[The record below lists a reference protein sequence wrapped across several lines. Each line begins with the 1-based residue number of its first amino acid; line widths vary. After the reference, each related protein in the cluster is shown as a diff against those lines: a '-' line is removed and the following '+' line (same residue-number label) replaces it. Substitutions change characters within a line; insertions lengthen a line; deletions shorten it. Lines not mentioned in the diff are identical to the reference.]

1 MGPMFL
7 NVNRNKRSIALDLKQ
22 PAGRDVL
29 LRLAADADVFIY
41 NVRPQAVARL
51 GLAYE
56 DVAAV
61 NPAIIYTGVF
71 GYGQDGPYAARPAYD
86 DLIQGACAVP
96 TLLADAGDGSPR
108 YVPLT
113 IADRIVGLFA
123 VNAILAALR
132 HRDATGRGQRI
143 DVPMFET
150 MANFVLIDHLGGLTF
165 DPPLDHGGYARLLAP
180 KRRPYRTKDGYLCAL
195 IYNDKQWRS
204 FFAAIGRPGM
214 QDERFRDHA
223 SRIRHIREIYA
234 EVAEI
239 FATRTTAEWMA
250 LLEEADIPYTPLR
263 TVEGLLDDP
272 HLAATGFFSHVEH
285 PSEGTIK
292 SMRTPTTW
300 SDSKAES
307 PRPAPVLG
315 EHSLEILREL
325 GLAEESIDALFAE
338 GIAHGPQAAAPA
350 KTDVV

>member
-1 MGPMFL
+1 
-7 NVNRNKRSIALDLKQ
+7 
-22 PAGRDVL
+22 
-29 LRLAADADVFIY
+29 
-41 NVRPQAVARL
+41 
-51 GLAYE
+51 
-56 DVAAV
+56 
-61 NPAIIYTGVF
+61 
-71 GYGQDGPYAARPAYD
+71 
-86 DLIQGACAVP
+86 
-96 TLLADAGDGSPR
+96 
-108 YVPLT
+108 
-113 IADRIVGLFA
+113 
-123 VNAILAALR
+123 
-132 HRDATGRGQRI
+132 
-143 DVPMFET
+143 
-150 MANFVLIDHLGGLTF
+150 
-165 DPPLDHGGYARLLAP
+165 
-180 KRRPYRTKDGYLCAL
+180 
-195 IYNDKQWRS
+195 
-204 FFAAIGRPGM
+204 M